1 MPLFFSTMT
10 VDFRQ
15 IAFECKMASFQQDAV
30 KALLCIEKDTVI
42 DGKTLK
48 MFLPDFPQ
56 SFREWLRINNPEA
69 VFFTGIPKKTI
80 DNSEYRDFI

>member
-1 MPLFFSTMT
+1 MVT
-10 VDFRQ
+10 VNFLD
-15 IAFECKMASFQQDAV
+15 IAFECKMSSFQQDAV